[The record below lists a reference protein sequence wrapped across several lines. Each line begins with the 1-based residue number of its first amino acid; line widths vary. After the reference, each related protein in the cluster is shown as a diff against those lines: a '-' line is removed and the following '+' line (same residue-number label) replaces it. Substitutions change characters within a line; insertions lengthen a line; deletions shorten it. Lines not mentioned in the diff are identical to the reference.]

1 MNQSNSTPSIILT
14 GFVTSMLAL
23 VSNRA
28 RFVISTSHLVVV
40 SDGSWRV
47 FQAVS
52 VEAWIPG
59 ALTPMVTSRRL
70 LSSYSSSSW
79 SLGSISILI
88 CVSPLSEDCGVQ
100 SHSSLTSSPGDIPSD
115 LVSSGSPLTWAETN
129 ASAKDPDP
137 WLTTETEKLV
147 GSPTCGMG
155 VEISNDPGAM
165 DGSGVRSFTLTP
177 LTAIANG
184 W

>member
-1 MNQSNSTPSIILT
+1 
-14 GFVTSMLAL
+14 MLAF

-28 RFVISTSHLVVV
+28 RFVISTCHLVVV

-59 ALTPMVTSRRL
+59 ALTSMVTTRML
-70 LSSYSSSSW
+70 LSSYSSSIW

-88 CVSPLSEDCGVQ
+88 CVSPLSDDSGVQ
-100 SHSSLTSSPGDIPSD
+100 SHTSLTSSPGDIPSD

-129 ASAKDPDP
+129 AWANDPDP

-147 GSPTCGMG
+147 GSPTCGIG
-155 VEISNDPGAM
+155 VEISKDSGSI
-165 DGSGVRSFTLTP
+165 DGSGVRSFTFTP

>member
-1 MNQSNSTPSIILT
+1 MVDSDGPSSTYIWSKLLNQSNSTPSIILT
-14 GFVTSMLAL
+14 GLVTSMLAL

-88 CVSPLSEDCGVQ
+88 
-100 SHSSLTSSPGDIPSD
+100 
-115 LVSSGSPLTWAETN
+115 
-129 ASAKDPDP
+129 
-137 WLTTETEKLV
+137 
-147 GSPTCGMG
+147 
-155 VEISNDPGAM
+155 
-165 DGSGVRSFTLTP
+165 
-177 LTAIANG
+177 
-184 W
+184 